1 MDVAHT
7 PVLLEETL
15 SLLAPRSS
23 GEVMCDATLG
33 EAGHTEA
40 FLERFPD
47 LQIIGID
54 ADESI
59 QEIAK
64 KRLERFGARARFYR
78 GRSQDFFAQLAKPQ
92 APLMRFEIEKFDIVF
107 IDLGVSLYHYAQSG
121 RGFSFAKDEPLDMR
135 IDPSEGQTAADIIA
149 RLPEKELAGLLYN
162 NAEERY
168 SRRIARAIVEARA
181 REPIATSKR
190 LADIAA
196 RSAPPHYRYGA
207 THPATKTFQALRIE
221 VNGELSGLR
230 PLLESAWSAL
240 RNRGRLGVI
249 SFHSL
254 ESRAVKNY
262 FRELAKNGSG
272 RLVTKKAVAPS
283 LEEIRANAPSRSALL
298 RVVEKMGTSESD

>member
-1 MDVAHT
+1 MNVIHT

-15 SLLAPRSS
+15 TLLAPRSD

-33 EAGHTEA
+33 EAGHAEA
-40 FLERFPD
+40 FLERFPA

-54 ADESI
+54 ADMSI

-64 KRLERFGARARFYR
+64 NRLERFGARARFYH
-78 GRSQDFFAQLAKPQ
+78 GRSQDFFAQTAR
-92 APLMRFEIEKFDIVF
+92 ARIAGFGIEKFDTAL

-135 IDPSEGQTAADIIA
+135 INPSEGRTVADIIA
-149 RLPEKELAGLLYN
+149 GLPEKELADLLYN

-168 SRRIARAIVEARA
+168 SRRIARAIVEERA
-181 REPIATSKR
+181 RSPIAASKR
-190 LADIAA
+190 LADIVA
-196 RSAPPHYRYGA
+196 RSVPPQYRYGA
-207 THPATKTFQALRIE
+207 AHPATKTFQALRIE

-230 PLLESAWSAL
+230 PLLESAWDAL
-240 RNRGRLGVI
+240 RSPGRLGVI

-254 ESRAVKNY
+254 ESRVVKGY

-272 RLVTKKAVAPS
+272 RLVTKKAVAPRM
-283 LEEIRANAPSRSALL
+283 EEIRANAPSRSALL
-298 RVVEKMGTSESD
+298 RVVEKI

>member
-1 MDVAHT
+1 MNVIHT

-15 SLLAPRSS
+15 TLLAPRSS

-47 LQIIGID
+47 LQIIGVD

-64 KRLERFGARARFYR
+64 KRLERFGARARFYH
-78 GRSQDFFAQLAKPQ
+78 GRSQDFFAQTASEG
-92 APLMRFEIEKFDIVF
+92 FGIEKFDTVI

-135 IDPSEGQTAADIIA
+135 IDPSDGETAADVIA
-149 RLPEKELAGLLYN
+149 RLPEKELADLLYN

-168 SRRIARAIVEARA
+168 SRRIARAIVEERA
-181 REPIATSKR
+181 RSPITRSKR
-190 LADIAA
+190 LADIVA
-196 RSAPPHYRYGA
+196 RSTPPHYRRGA
-207 THPATKTFQALRIE
+207 AHPATKTFQALRIE

-230 PLLESAWSAL
+230 PLLELAWSAL

-254 ESRAVKNY
+254 ESRAVKEH

-272 RLVTKKAVAPS
+272 RLVTKKAVAPKV
-283 LEEIRANAPSRSALL
+283 EEIRANAPSRSALF
-298 RVVEKMGTSESD
+298 RVVEKIEEFEKN